1 LKDENGD
8 GEADFYENFC
18 GKIATSPDSHH
29 YVTSLET
36 DASGNFYYVDP
47 IGVHRVAPDGG
58 SITTLATGFRN
69 PNGMGASPDGK
80 IVTVAPQQGEWTPSS
95 EILEIKPGG
104 YYGYGGPRV
113 TPERPL
119 GYDGVLCWIPHGID
133 NSSGSEVW
141 VPENHWGALGGQML
155 HFTWGR
161 CMMMLVLRDVV
172 DGVAQG
178 AIVPLPGR
186 FLSGSMR
193 GAFNR
198 KDGNLYVVGSTGWQ
212 TSAIKDGSLQRV
224 RRTDKALV
232 VPVDW
237 KALANGIELTF
248 PEPLE
253 KESAIDPGSFD
264 IQQWN
269 YRYAKQYGSKD
280 WSVAD
285 PKKEGHDTLAVQ
297 SARLSQ
303 DGKSVFLEV
312 PGIAPVMQM
321 QIQYNLTS
329 ATSAAVRGKMYV
341 TINRL
346 GSAR

>member
-1 LKDENGD
+1 
-8 GEADFYENFC
+8 
-18 GKIATSPDSHH
+18 
-29 YVTSLET
+29 
-36 DASGNFYYVDP
+36 
-47 IGVHRVAPDGG
+47 
-58 SITTLATGFRN
+58 
-69 PNGMGASPDGK
+69 
-80 IVTVAPQQGEWTPSS
+80 
-95 EILEIKPGG
+95 
-104 YYGYGGPRV
+104 
-113 TPERPL
+113 
-119 GYDGVLCWIPHGID
+119 
-133 NSSGSEVW
+133 
-141 VPENHWGALGGQML
+141 
-155 HFTWGR
+155 
-161 CMMMLVLRDVV
+161 
-172 DGVAQG
+172 
-178 AIVPLPGR
+178 
-186 FLSGSMR
+186 
-193 GAFNR
+193 
-198 KDGNLYVVGSTGWQ
+198 
-212 TSAIKDGSLQRV
+212 
-224 RRTDKALV
+224 
-232 VPVDW
+232 VDW